1 VDLTVDGGR
10 WTVAQHL
17 KLLLV
22 FVFSTFGQYG
32 LILHLSTETQIIKVV
47 PPSTVNRLPSTV
59 NRQPFFTTFDQ

>member
-47 PPSTVNRLPSTV
+47 PPSTPSTVTV